1 MAITPARERVRK
13 SRERKRR
20 GVIPVQVEVS
30 TLEIDFLRRRGMAR
44 GPAIRYPGKR
54 RKSLVMLRQTISASY
69 NPARAD
75 PVSTNARTQAARP
88 TRSSALMISP
98 SSAPEAM

>member
-30 TLEIDFLRRRGMAR
+30 TLEIDFSGIHQREWVKEKHHWTRYGM
-44 GPAIRYPGKR
+44 PYSTKT
-54 RKSLVMLRQTISASY
+54 VMSAA
-69 NPARAD
+69 NI
-75 PVSTNARTQAARP
+75 TKAA
-88 TRSSALMISP
+88 SSANVRGGRRY
-98 SSAPEAM
+98 AF

>member
-30 TLEIDFLRRRGMAR
+30 TLEIDFLRRRGYGAR
-44 GPAIRYPGKR
+44 SG
-54 RKSLVMLRQTISASY
+54 
-69 NPARAD
+69 D
-75 PVSTNARTQAARP
+75 PVSISEAVSSLLADLVLEATVVWQAC
-88 TRSSALMISP
+88 RSVRVGSRNFT
-98 SSAPEAM
+98 

>member
-44 GPAIRYPGKR
+44 ESHAAPRCGETYQAEIAMGAQ
-54 RKSLVMLRQTISASY
+54 LLR
-69 NPARAD
+69 P
-75 PVSTNARTQAARP
+75 
-88 TRSSALMISP
+88 
-98 SSAPEAM
+98 

>member
-30 TLEIDFLRRRGMAR
+30 TLEVDLLRRRG
-44 GPAIRYPGKR
+44 Y
-54 RKSLVMLRQTISASY
+54 
-69 NPARAD
+69 D
-75 PVSTNARTQAARP
+75 ARP
-88 TRSSALMISP
+88 GSGIHQRRSVVLGDLRANM
-98 SSAPEAM
+98 